1 MYRACRLLGGLVLA
15 ATLAGCSESPPESG
29 SVPFKG
35 SSSPA
40 IDGLSKQ
47 YAEQVK
53 KGMPANKET
62 PKPADETKAAETKPS
77 TDAAKP
83 EEKKKD

>member
-1 MYRACRLLGGLVLA
+1 MA

-35 SSSPA
+35 TSSPA
-40 IDGLSKQ
+40 IDGFSKQ
-47 YAEQVK
+47 FAEQQK
-53 KGMPANKET
+53 KGAPANKKEEASK
-62 PKPADETKAAETKPS
+62 PAVESKPADTKPS
-77 TDAAKP
+77 TDTAKP